1 MGEREG
7 EKEGDGETSI
17 AHKKRKSKN
26 TSHVD
31 GGKKI
36 CIRVTREVGRTGG
49 RKTVKRG

>member
-7 EKEGDGETSI
+7 GKEGDGETSI

-31 GGKKI
+31 GGEKI
-36 CIRVTREVGRTGG
+36 CIRVTREVGRTG
-49 RKTVKRG
+49 VKRG